1 MMAVESLTNY
11 NFSSASDVWSY
22 GILIWEM
29 FNPDKQPDY
38 EIPND
43 AQVIANIVG
52 GKRLEIP
59 QQCPWR
65 GSASYENLLDIKP
78 HKRPSFL
85 VIASL
90 LQHSMMQLGPVG
102 SK

>member
-1 MMAVESLTNY
+1 MLLEFYSFIADSVSSFNKMDGCTLTNY

-22 GILIWEM
+22 GILMWEM
-29 FNPDKQPDY
+29 FNPDKPPNY

-59 QQCPWR
+59 CT
-65 GSASYENLLDIKP
+65 AM
-78 HKRPSFL
+78 
-85 VIASL
+85 SL
-90 LQHSMMQLGPVG
+90 EGECKL
-102 SK
+102 